1 MFSTIANLILSLI
14 FEKKKIEKSCTNPY
28 DINEVEFKLVD
39 FINTALDSYIT
50 NLSKIEDK
58 FILETP
64 YDIMTE
70 NFLNVNNQIKETVI
84 KSIKVYRKLKGEHSN
99 YLLAMLWNYKDNDDI
114 ICQIEELNRPIYEPM
129 EIYYEKKKKRT
140 RRKR

>member
-1 MFSTIANLILSLI
+1 MD
-14 FEKKKIEKSCTNPY
+14 C
-28 DINEVEFKLVD
+28 
-39 FINTALDSYIT
+39 YIT
-50 NLSKIEDK
+50 NLSKEEDK

-70 NFLNVNNQIKETVI
+70 NFLNVNNQVKETVI

-99 YLLAMLWNYKDNDDI
+99 CLLAMLWNYKDNDDI

-129 EIYYEKKKKRT
+129 EIYYEKK
-140 RRKR
+140 RKEQE